1 MTRNE
6 SFKKR
11 VRARM
16 ATTGERYGAARRI
29 LLEQAARRQSAEAAG
44 GRAWAATPEVSD
56 EAVRSA
62 TGRGW
67 DEWVDVVEA
76 DPVAEEGHAAVAAW
90 VGEVHGVDGWWAQAV
105 TGGWERIT
113 GRRLPGEMP
122 DGTFTVNR
130 SRTLSAD
137 ADVDRATLRALL
149 LDDDERAALFPSME
163 SRLRSSA
170 TAKTLRIGLPDG
182 VAQVAVEERP
192 DGRVRVAVQ
201 HQGLPSPDDVDP
213 WRTFWSDWLA
223 ALDT

>member
-16 ATTGERYGAARRI
+16 AVTGERYGAARRI
-29 LLEQAARRQSAEAAG
+29 LLEQAERRRAAEADG
-44 GRAWAATPEVSD
+44 HRSWAAIPEVSD
-56 EAVRSA
+56 QAVRSA

-67 DEWVDVVEA
+67 DEWVDLLETDPVVEQ
-76 DPVAEEGHAAVAAW
+76 DHTAVAAW
-90 VGEVHGVDGWWAQAV
+90 VRETHGVDGWWAQAV

-137 ADVDRATLRALL
+137 VDVDRATLRALL
-149 LDDDERAALFPSME
+149 LDDDEREALFPSMD
-163 SRLRSSA
+163 SSLRSSA
-170 TAKTLRIGLPDG
+170 TAKTLRIGLPEG
-182 VAQVAVEERP
+182 VAQIAVEERD

-201 HQGLPSPDDVDP
+201 HQGLPTPGGVEP
-213 WRTFWSDWLA
+213 WRTFWTDWLT
-223 ALDT
+223 ALDA